1 MKEVLQPS
9 MKNKSKILTPILLT
23 VGAAIGT
30 ALLNKYIKM
39 SATAKNLLS
48 ESRPQTFKWRLG
60 DIHYTKT
67 GTGKPLLLIHDLEYA
82 SSSVEWEN
90 LISLLK
96 EDYTVYAIDLLGCG
110 RSEKPNLTYTNFLY
124 VQLISDFIKFEIGR
138 RTNVIATGSS
148 SSIVT
153 MACAYKEELFDQIMF
168 INPESFHSCAQIPG
182 KRAKA
187 YKFLLDTP
195 LIGTMLYHI
204 ASSKTSL
211 KAAFNE
217 DYFYNQYD
225 IQPIL
230 IDKYYEASHLGLA
243 PKAVYSSVCCNYTKC
258 NISRSLEKINHSIY
272 IIGGGAKKDINEII
286 SEYTVCNPAIE
297 SSIIA
302 ATKHLPHLEKP
313 AEVYNLIKM
322 FFN

>member
-1 MKEVLQPS
+1 
-9 MKNKSKILTPILLT
+9 
-23 VGAAIGT
+23 
-30 ALLNKYIKM
+30 
-39 SATAKNLLS
+39 
-48 ESRPQTFKWRLG
+48 
-60 DIHYTKT
+60 
-67 GTGKPLLLIHDLEYA
+67 
-82 SSSVEWEN
+82 
-90 LISLLK
+90 
-96 EDYTVYAIDLLGCG
+96 
-110 RSEKPNLTYTNFLY
+110 
-124 VQLISDFIKFEIGR
+124 
-138 RTNVIATGSS
+138 
-148 SSIVT
+148 
-153 MACAYKEELFDQIMF
+153 MF

-182 KRAKA
+182 KRTKA

-204 ASSKTSL
+204 ASSKNSL

>member
-1 MKEVLQPS
+1 MKH
-9 MKNKSKILTPILLT
+9 KSKILTPILLT
-23 VGAAIGT
+23 VGATVGT

-39 SATAKNLLS
+39 SATSKNLLS

-67 GTGKPLLLIHDLEYA
+67 GSGKPLLLIHDLDYA

-90 LISLLK
+90 LITLLK

-124 VQLISDFIKFEIGR
+124 VQLINDFIKFEIGR
-138 RTNVIATGSS
+138 RTNVVATGTSA
-148 SSIVT
+148 SIVT

-168 INPESFHSCAQIPG
+168 INPESFNSCAQIPG

-195 LIGTMLYHI
+195 LIGTLLYNI
-204 ASSKTSL
+204 AASKNAL
-211 KAAFNE
+211 KHTFR
-217 DYFYNQYD
+217 DKLFYNPYD
-225 IQPIL
+225 AQPIL
-230 IDKYYEASHLGLA
+230 IDKYYEAAHLGLA
-243 PKAVYSSVCCNYTKC
+243 PKAIFSSVCCKYTKC

-272 IIGGGAKKDINEII
+272 IIGGGAEQDINEII
-286 SEYTVCNPAIE
+286 DEYTICNPAIE

-302 ATKHLPHLEKP
+302 ATKHLPQLEKP
-313 AEVYNLIKM
+313 AEVYNLFKM
-322 FFN
+322 YFN

>member
-1 MKEVLQPS
+1 MKH
-9 MKNKSKILTPILLT
+9 KCKILTPILLT
-23 VGAAIGT
+23 VGAAVGT

-60 DIHYTKT
+60 DIHYTKA
-67 GTGKPLLLIHDLEYA
+67 GSGKPLLLIHDLDYA

-138 RTNVIATGSS
+138 RTNVVATGASA
-148 SSIVT
+148 SIVT

-168 INPESFHSCAQIPG
+168 INPESFYSCAQIPG

-204 ASSKTSL
+204 ASSKDAL
-211 KAAFNE
+211 KRIFYE
-217 DYFYNQYD
+217 KHFYNPYD
-225 IQPIL
+225 AQPIL
-230 IDKYYEASHLGLA
+230 IDKYYEAAHLGLA
-243 PKAVYSSVCCNYTKC
+243 PKAIFSSTCCNYTKC

-272 IIGGGAKKDINEII
+272 IIGGGAKPDVNEII
-286 SEYTVCNPAIE
+286 NEYTICNPAIE

-302 ATKHLPHLEKP
+302 ATKHLPQLEKP

>member
-1 MKEVLQPS
+1 MKS
-9 MKNKSKILTPILLT
+9 KSKIITPILLT
-23 VGAAIGT
+23 TGAAIGT

-39 SATAKNLLS
+39 TATAKNLLS

-67 GTGKPLLLIHDLEYA
+67 GSGKPLLLIHDLDYA
-82 SSSVEWEN
+82 SSNVEWEN
-90 LISLLK
+90 LVSLLK

-138 RTNVIATGSS
+138 RTNVIATGASA
-148 SSIVT
+148 SIVT

-168 INPESFHSCAQIPG
+168 INPESFHSCAQVPG

-195 LIGTMLYHI
+195 LIGTLLYHI
-204 ASSKTSL
+204 ASSKNIL
-211 KAAFNE
+211 KRTFNE
-217 DYFYNQYD
+217 KYFYNPYD
-225 IQPIL
+225 AQPIL
-230 IDKYYEASHLGLA
+230 IDKYYEAAHLGLA
-243 PKAVYSSVCCNYTKC
+243 PKSIYSSVNCNYAKC
-258 NISRSLEKINHSIY
+258 NIRRSLEKINHSIY
-272 IIGGGAKKDINEII
+272 IIGGGAKTDINEII
-286 SEYTVCNPAIE
+286 HEYTTCNPAIE

-302 ATKHLPHLEKP
+302 ATKHLPQLEKP
-313 AEVYNLIKM
+313 VEVYQLIKM
-322 FFN
+322 FFH

>member
-1 MKEVLQPS
+1 MKS
-9 MKNKSKILTPILLT
+9 KSKILTPILLT
-23 VGAAIGT
+23 VGATVGT
-30 ALLNKYIKM
+30 VLLNKYIKM

-67 GTGKPLLLIHDLEYA
+67 GTGKPLLLIHDLDYA
-82 SSSVEWEN
+82 SSNVEWEN

-148 SSIVT
+148 ASIVT

-204 ASSKTSL
+204 ASSKDSL
-211 KAAFNE
+211 KRAFNE
-217 DYFYNQYD
+217 SYFYNQYD
-225 IQPIL
+225 VQPIL
-230 IDKYYEASHLGLA
+230 IDKFYEAAHLVLA
-243 PKAVYSSVCCNYTKC
+243 PKAVYSSLCCNYTKC

-272 IIGGGAKKDINEII
+272 IINFVTFFLNHFI
-286 SEYTVCNPAIE
+286 TV
-297 SSIIA
+297 S
-302 ATKHLPHLEKP
+302 
-313 AEVYNLIKM
+313 
-322 FFN
+322 